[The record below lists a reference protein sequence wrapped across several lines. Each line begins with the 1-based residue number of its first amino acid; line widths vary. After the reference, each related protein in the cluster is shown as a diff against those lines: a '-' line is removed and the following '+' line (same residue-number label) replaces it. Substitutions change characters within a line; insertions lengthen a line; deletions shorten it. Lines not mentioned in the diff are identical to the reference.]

1 MGKYFKELVMKL
13 LIHSAQESPIV
24 PLENNNINV
33 IHKDNLDIDQI
44 PNYLYNEIECY
55 DYLEY
60 TEDETL
66 DKLLAKITS
75 KGILK
80 LKGVDIYQASRNFA
94 DGNLTTVD
102 MSKAIA
108 NGKRR
113 CFSIHELSDIISSK
127 NCSILF
133 AGISGLNYMIEA
145 QKND

>member
-1 MGKYFKELVMKL
+1 MKL

-80 LKGVDIYQASRNFA
+80 LKGLIYIRHQGTS
-94 DGNLTTVD
+94 L
-102 MSKAIA
+102 MAI
-108 NGKRR
+108 
-113 CFSIHELSDIISSK
+113 
-127 NCSILF
+127 
-133 AGISGLNYMIEA
+133 
-145 QKND
+145 